1 MLRTSLSHIFSDCF
15 QASKLMTPGQPQL
28 HLAQNFTGSLIIGGA
43 SHNFDILK
51 MVKKS
56 HGFSTEEEGSS
67 LQVER
72 NHWKSWSFHVSI
84 QHILDPKLIA
94 DNQII

>member
-28 HLAQNFTGSLIIGGA
+28 HLAQNFTGSPIIGGA

-51 MVKKS
+51 MVKKVMVS
-56 HGFSTEEEGSS
+56 VRRKKD
-67 LQVER
+67 QVYR
-72 NHWKSWSFHVSI
+72 SRGITGNPGVFM
-84 QHILDPKLIA
+84 
-94 DNQII
+94 